1 MLAAT
6 DVSESGGKASHPLA
20 GLVNPQMFRKST
32 VNKVTSKFCE
42 SGGPEEGYKSFH
54 CEGFI
59 TLYLSF
65 CSIALFVF
73 NAAVKVDG
81 GYMKS
86 NAALNACVPLFT
98 KSRPSLAPLA
108 SSLRICEDEAILYK
122 IIK

>member
-32 VNKVTSKFCE
+32 VNKVTSKFFE

-73 NAAVKVDG
+73 STAVKVDER
-81 GYMKS
+81 YMKS

-98 KSRPSLAPLA
+98 KSRLSLAPLA
-108 SSLRICEDEAILYK
+108 WSLRICEDEAILYNVVK
-122 IIK
+122 